1 MTQAKAIEAAAPA
14 TSRRPR
20 APDYGTALLF
30 FLGALLGLR
39 LLAVI
44 LARTDLFFDEAQYWA
59 WSRELAFG
67 YFSKPP
73 LIGWII
79 RAATD
84 VCGNSEAC
92 VRAPAPILYA
102 VTSYFVFLA
111 GRALYDDRIGFWSA
125 IVFAT
130 LPGVSFSSGLISTDV
145 PLLACWTI
153 ALYGWIKLVET
164 HRLGYAILVG
174 LSLGLGLMA
183 KYAAIYF
190 LLCAGIDAWRD
201 KEARAALGGG
211 RGLVALILELA
222 ILAPNV
228 VWNAENGFA
237 TFSHTAANASWHG
250 LPVHVGAALQF
261 LGAQFGTFGPILF
274 AALLFIAWRAFR
286 SGCDEPDCRLLAFC
300 LPVLVLITLQ
310 ALLSRALANW
320 AAVAYPAATILL
332 TALLLR
338 QRPRLFRISL
348 GLHLCAA
355 LVIASAPIFAP
366 TLARLGEPTSNPL
379 VRVLGW
385 RELAERAE
393 RLMAAQGAKAIL
405 TDNREL
411 TAELLYY
418 LRDTQIPIAV
428 WPRGPI
434 PRDHFEMTRPYTSST
449 PEPLLYVSLRK
460 PPRPIAQQF
469 GTVTMVEEDS
479 FPSMAPARMAHF
491 YVLTEPGAAR

>member
-1 MTQAKAIEAAAPA
+1 VTQAKAIEAAAPA

-59 WSRELAFG
+59 WSREIAFG

-174 LSLGLGLMA
+174 LSLGLGLLA

-201 KEARAALGGG
+201 KEARAALGGD
-211 RGLVALILELA
+211 RGLVALILALA
-222 ILAPNV
+222 ILAPNL

-237 TFSHTAANASWHG
+237 TFS
-250 LPVHVGAALQF
+250 Q
-261 LGAQFGTFGPILF
+261 
-274 AALLFIAWRAFR
+274 
-286 SGCDEPDCRLLAFC
+286 
-300 LPVLVLITLQ
+300 
-310 ALLSRALANW
+310 
-320 AAVAYPAATILL
+320 
-332 TALLLR
+332 
-338 QRPRLFRISL
+338 
-348 GLHLCAA
+348 
-355 LVIASAPIFAP
+355 
-366 TLARLGEPTSNPL
+366 
-379 VRVLGW
+379 
-385 RELAERAE
+385 RAE

-405 TDNREL
+405 TDSREL

-418 LRDTQIPIAV
+418 LRDTHIPIAV

-460 PPRPIAQQF
+460 PPRPIVQQF

-491 YVLTEPGAAR
+491 YVLTEPGVAR